1 VKGINNVGL
10 AFWLL
15 AKYTNMAMIISMHT
29 IAINLQEIQSKSTV
43 SEIRVSLN
51 IYLYHYKDHSLTGLG
66 LQVALFAFNFSC
78 KTHYTSQSSKINGF
92 HF

>member
-1 VKGINNVGL
+1 MQGINNVGL

-15 AKYTNMAMIISMHT
+15 AKHASMALIISMHT
-29 IAINLQEIQSKSTV
+29 IAINQQEIQSKSAV

-51 IYLYHYKDHSLTGLG
+51 IYLYHYKDHLFTGLG
-66 LQVALFAFNFSC
+66 LQVVLFAFNFSC
-78 KTHYTSQSSKINGF
+78 QTHYTSQSSKINDF

>member
-1 VKGINNVGL
+1 
-10 AFWLL
+10 
-15 AKYTNMAMIISMHT
+15 MAMIISMHT
-29 IAINLQEIQSKSTV
+29 IAINLQEIQSKST
-43 SEIRVSLN
+43 
-51 IYLYHYKDHSLTGLG
+51 DHSLTGLG